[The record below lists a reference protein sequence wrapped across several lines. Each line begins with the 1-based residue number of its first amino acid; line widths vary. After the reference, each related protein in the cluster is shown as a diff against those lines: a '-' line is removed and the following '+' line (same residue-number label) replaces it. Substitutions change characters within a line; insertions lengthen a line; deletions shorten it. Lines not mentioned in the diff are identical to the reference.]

1 MQIRRVGLVHDVDG
15 LHMDLEIGTT
25 SERIDLLKMW
35 KRRWF
40 VGVTAE
46 NDIGS
51 VTQKIHRNRIE
62 CDKEK

>member
-1 MQIRRVGLVHDVDG
+1 M
-15 LHMDLEIGTT
+15 T

-51 VTQKIHRNRIE
+51 VTQKIHKNRIE